1 MSYNHLELP
10 DISANL
16 DRKRDIYGDDLRR
29 ETYQPGELIYTP
41 LSDSE
46 AVYLLI
52 EGEVRL
58 YRLGADGRR
67 FTVATLQ
74 PGAAFGQA
82 SLLGSLESETY
93 AEASEPSSVWIIA
106 DRSAKEIFS
115 RNAGLSLSLLAG
127 LSQRLVEV
135 EARLESLAYKKVPA
149 QLATL
154 LLQMMDQTS
163 GTVAGVTHQDLAD
176 MLGTYRETVSQAFRE
191 FRRRG
196 LVKPGRKNVIILD
209 PEGLRRIADQLD

>member
-16 DRKRDIYGDDLRR
+16 DRKRDMYGDDLRR
-29 ETYQPGELIYTP
+29 ETYERGELIYTP
-41 LSDSE
+41 VTDGA

-58 YRLGADGRR
+58 YRLGVDGRR

-82 SLLGSLESETY
+82 SLLGSMESETY

-106 DRSAKEIFS
+106 DRSAREIFS

-135 EARLESLAYKKVPA
+135 EARLESMAYKKVPA

-154 LLQMMDQTS
+154 LLQMMDETNR
-163 GTVAGVTHQDLAD
+163 TVLGVTHQDLAN

-191 FRRRG
+191 FRRKE
-196 LVKPGRKNVIILD
+196 LVRPGRRNVKILD
-209 PEGLRRIADQLD
+209 PEGLRRIADQMD